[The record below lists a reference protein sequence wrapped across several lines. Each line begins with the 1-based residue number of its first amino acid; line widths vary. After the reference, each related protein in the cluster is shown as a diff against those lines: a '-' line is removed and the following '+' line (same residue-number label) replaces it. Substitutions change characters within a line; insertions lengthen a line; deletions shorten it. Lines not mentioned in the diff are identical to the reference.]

1 MTRSRRGTRNALLAA
16 LLGLAACGETAPEVE
31 VRTYVGNTFER
42 RSPELQRAA
51 ILEVLQTLL
60 PAPAAPEAGHDE
72 ADVRT
77 APTHPPRDRA
87 EFEALQDEIRRG
99 PIDELGGPARRLAE
113 APASSWPAIRE
124 ALLADRRAPK
134 GDYRTVLAVIG
145 GDVPDRYGHFAI
157 AWKKKH
163 GHPVLLSEDWFEDL
177 LAMPRSRIS
186 APLLPVYR
194 DCVLQTALLRAAR
207 NLGRDPALADAVVET
222 LLDAAYHH
230 HGTFRDEVS
239 RALAD
244 VGAEGIPALVRATA
258 WTDADGG
265 EDPRAAFARF
275 LLDKVDRLHPRRA
288 IDAVRSDPR
297 QLARVLGAYGHARMG
312 EAAEVLLEFADDRS
326 PSVRAS
332 ARAAFEAF
340 VTGPAPKVA
349 QRSVRLLG
357 GATTTARAFLT
368 YRARATLAIRERLET
383 AAPDRVEPPCE
394 LYREGVLD
402 PECEAQPLRLTQ
414 AYFAWLDEQRR
425 ARNEAILDEAL
436 ASADPALAMAKI
448 NRMLAEDPE
457 LEGRERLIPF
467 IRARAEALEAEG
479 LRAEAA
485 VEFRKAA
492 MLARA
497 DDPGLADALTVR
509 ALLDEAESPG
519 LEAHGREML
528 IRTAVERQPTAPG
541 PRDALAQVQRE
552 ASVALAG
559 PIPTRTWVTALAAL
573 AAVFA
578 GLALVG
584 RVLRRLVF
592 ARARP
597 GA

>member
-1 MTRSRRGTRNALLAA
+1 MMRRCSRTVLLTAM
-16 LLGLAACGETAPEVE
+16 LGLAACGEVSPEVE

-51 ILEVLQTLL
+51 VLQVFRTLL
-60 PAPAAPEAGHDE
+60 PTPPTPEANREE
-72 ADVRT
+72 AVVRT
-77 APTHPPRDRA
+77 TPVHPPRNLA
-87 EFEALQDEIRRG
+87 EFQALQDELRRG
-99 PIDELGGPARRLAE
+99 PIDELAGPARRLAE
-113 APASSWPAIRE
+113 APASSWPAIRD
-124 ALLADRRAPK
+124 ALLAERRAPK
-134 GDYRTVLAVIG
+134 GDYRTVLSVIG

-177 LAMPRSRIS
+177 LALPRSKIT

-207 NLGRDPALADAVVET
+207 NLGRDPALADDVVAA

-244 VGAEGIPALVRATA
+244 IGSEAIPALITA
-258 WTDADGG
+258 SGRTDAEGA
-265 EDPRAAFARF
+265 EDSRAAFAKF
-275 LLDKVDRLHPRRA
+275 LLDKMDRLHPRRA
-288 IDAVRSDPR
+288 VDAVRSDPR
-297 QLARVLGAYGHARMG
+297 QLARVLGAYGHARLG

-326 PSVRAS
+326 PSVRTA
-332 ARAAFEAF
+332 AREAFEAF
-340 VTGPAPKVA
+340 VTGPAPKTT
-349 QRSVRLLG
+349 QRNVRLLG

-368 YRARATLAIRERLET
+368 YRARAALAIRERLGT
-383 AAPDRVEPPCE
+383 AAPDRLEAPCD

-402 PECEAQPLRLTQ
+402 PECEAQPHRSTRR
-414 AYFAWLDEQRR
+414 YFELLDEQRR
-425 ARNEAILDEAL
+425 HRNEAVISEAL
-436 ASADPALAMAKI
+436 ASADPELAMAKL

-467 IRARAEALEAEG
+467 IRRRAEALEAEG
-479 LRAEAA
+479 LRSAAA

-497 DDPGLADALTVR
+497 SDPALADVLEVE
-509 ALLDEAESPG
+509 ALLNEAQSPG
-519 LEAHGREML
+519 LETHGQEML
-528 IRTAVERQPTAPG
+528 IRTAVERQPAAPG
-541 PRDALAQVQRE
+541 PQAALAQVRQD

-559 PIPTRTWVTALAAL
+559 PIPTRTWMIALAVLGAL
-573 AAVFA
+573 LA
-578 GLALVG
+578 GLLAVG
-584 RVLRRLVF
+584 HVLRRAVF
-592 ARARP
+592 RA
-597 GA
+597 GATSQP